1 MLRIS
6 GIRKVFCNCENS
18 FDVGKGE
25 DPALSV
31 AGNFRVFAGFET
43 PTERARVDTQEWAE
57 VPRAVVAFLGDSEP
71 VTLGGQVFCVWFFE
85 GYLNF
90 A

>member
-6 GIRKVFCNCENS
+6 GIRKVFSNCENS
-18 FDVGKGE
+18 FDAGKGE

-31 AGNFRVFAGFET
+31 AGNFGVFAGFET
-43 PTERARVDTQEWAE
+43 PTGRVRVNTQEWAE
-57 VPRAVVAFLGDSEP
+57 VRRAVVAFLRDSEP

-85 GYLNF
+85 GYLNL